1 MLSSLTYSY
10 ALMYRQLRTDKHI
23 ECRLPTIERV
33 NQFCWP
39 FLFTLCTCALMDLQ
53 LGTDKHSWGFGSTGK
68 KSHQRQ
74 FDTWVCACMLV
85 LLCVGALHCVS
96 STDKRSHFCW
106 FSSWVCVCVCAWG
119 VCVCEIPLH
128 CLGLVEQKS
137 RLVHCFGSIGKE
149 PQTPHFNY
157 WVDVCNL
164 RVAVSGCVQMVD
176 GCGCVHSNGCECTE
190 LVFSKAH
197 TFEVLCKLK
206 QVRCCT

>member
-106 FSSWVCVCVCAWG
+106 FSSWVCVCVCVRG
-119 VCVCEIPLH
+119 VCVWNSTALSWSGRAEIKASTLLWQYWQGTPDAPL
-128 CLGLVEQKS
+128 
-137 RLVHCFGSIGKE
+137 
-149 PQTPHFNY
+149 
-157 WVDVCNL
+157 
-164 RVAVSGCVQMVD
+164 
-176 GCGCVHSNGCECTE
+176 
-190 LVFSKAH
+190 
-197 TFEVLCKLK
+197 
-206 QVRCCT
+206 